1 MPLRPSRP
9 APALGARIKAAPRPA
24 PRLTSFVEC
33 VSVSRYSA
41 RLAGEGSM
49 EARFVTCRSVQQ
61 LKPPEKSL
69 APPPVPTARGLL
81 SRFGSQAQALF
92 APKKPRFGSSVA
104 IHKLRETKWF
114 KHDEQNILCAVLESG
129 FILEVRAEEPLPPGS
144 ALSPDYH
151 MYAIAMWKK
160 GKEKTKNPEQIE
172 VYTVQQKGVRKRI
185 IKCSLSAFWKKD
197 SVIRINNVDDKQ
209 ETPNG
214 EKDIRAKLD
223 MATKSRF
230 ERNWHNTLHFV
241 HWCRYGETPQ
251 EARMRQVSHP
261 CNPRALSACFDLN
274 QKSRTDSCHSC
285 LIYRN

>member
-1 MPLRPSRP
+1 
-9 APALGARIKAAPRPA
+9 
-24 PRLTSFVEC
+24 
-33 VSVSRYSA
+33 
-41 RLAGEGSM
+41 M
-49 EARFVTCRSVQQ
+49 EARFVTCRSFQQ
-61 LKPPEKSL
+61 IKPPEKSL
-69 APPPVPTARGLL
+69 ASPPTVKGLL

-104 IHKLRETKWF
+104 IHKLRESKWF

-129 FILEVRAEEPLPPGS
+129 FVLEVRAEDPLPPDS
-144 ALSPDYH
+144 TLSPDYR

-160 GKEKTKNPEQIE
+160 GKEKTKNAEQIE
-172 VYTVQQKGVRKRI
+172 VYTVQQKGLRKRVV
-185 IKCSLSAFWKKD
+185 KTTLSAFWKKD

-209 ETPNG
+209 ETPNN

-251 EARMRQVSHP
+251 EARMRQISESLKWGNIGMNMGVMLVSQNHA
-261 CNPRALSACFDLN
+261 REKA
-274 QKSRTDSCHSC
+274 KSV
-285 LIYRN
+285 

>member
-1 MPLRPSRP
+1 
-9 APALGARIKAAPRPA
+9 
-24 PRLTSFVEC
+24 
-33 VSVSRYSA
+33 
-41 RLAGEGSM
+41 M
-49 EARFVTCRSVQQ
+49 EARFVTCRSFQQ
-61 LKPPEKSL
+61 IKPPEKSL
-69 APPPVPTARGLL
+69 APPPTVKGLL

-92 APKKPRFGSSVA
+92 APKKQKFGSSVA

-129 FILEVRAEEPLPPGS
+129 FVLEVRAEDPLPPDS
-144 ALSPDYH
+144 VVSPDYH

-185 IKCSLSAFWKKD
+185 IKTTLSNFWKKD

-209 ETPNG
+209 ETPNS

-251 EARMRQVSHP
+251 EARMRQISLTTWRHFIDKRVTEMGQHRHEYGRDASQP
-261 CNPRALSACFDLN
+261 EQRASKSKVRLINAGRQRRHLLRLLLATLGRGNRLCLN
-274 QKSRTDSCHSC
+274 LTFYIQT
-285 LIYRN
+285 

>member
-1 MPLRPSRP
+1 
-9 APALGARIKAAPRPA
+9 
-24 PRLTSFVEC
+24 
-33 VSVSRYSA
+33 
-41 RLAGEGSM
+41 M
-49 EARFVTCRSVQQ
+49 EARFVTCRSFQQ
-61 LKPPEKSL
+61 IKPPEKSL
-69 APPPVPTARGLL
+69 APPPTVKGLL

-104 IHKLRETKWF
+104 IHKLRESKWF
-114 KHDEQNILCAVLESG
+114 KHEEQNILCAVLESG
-129 FILEVRAEEPLPPGS
+129 FVLEVRAEDPLPPDS
-144 ALSPDYH
+144 TLSPDYH

-185 IKCSLSAFWKKD
+185 IKTTLGAFWKKD

-209 ETPNG
+209 ETPNS

-251 EARMRQVSHP
+251 EARMRQISLTTSKTP
-261 CNPRALSACFDLN
+261 MIIIF
-274 QKSRTDSCHSC
+274 
-285 LIYRN
+285 

>member
-1 MPLRPSRP
+1 
-9 APALGARIKAAPRPA
+9 
-24 PRLTSFVEC
+24 
-33 VSVSRYSA
+33 
-41 RLAGEGSM
+41 M
-49 EARFVTCRSVQQ
+49 EARFVSCRSVQQ

-69 APPPVPTARGLL
+69 APPPPTVKGLL

-92 APKKPRFGSSVA
+92 APKKQRFGSSVA

-114 KHDEQNILCAVLESG
+114 KHNEQNILCAVLESG
-129 FILEVRAEEPLPPGS
+129 FVLEVRAENPLPPDSTLS
-144 ALSPDYH
+144 ADYH

-160 GKEKTKNPEQIE
+160 GKEKTKNPEQVE

-185 IKCSLSAFWKKD
+185 IKTTLSAFWKKD

-209 ETPNG
+209 ETPNS

-251 EARMRQVSHP
+251 EARMRQISESLKWGNIGMNMGVMLVQ
-261 CNPRALSACFDLN
+261 NNGRAKA
-274 QKSRTDSCHSC
+274 KSV
-285 LIYRN
+285 